1 MPNAD
6 DRAEIVQATYLYARG
21 LDRFDPKEAL
31 SAYTDDAVWDAT
43 GVGLERYEGRDQVL
57 AFFERDAGS
66 MSEQFHI
73 MTNHVVE
80 FEEGRRIAWQPR
92 PTSRLA
98 GLAIGGRIW
107 RYELTPVGGGTLV
120 RETWDIRS
128 ERFPLPLL
136 AGRAMARKAM
146 TRSLERLEERLAQ

>member
-6 DRAEIVQATYLYARG
+6 DRAEIVQATHLYARG

-66 MSEQFHI
+66 MSEQYHL
-73 MTNHVVE
+73 MTNHIVE
-80 FEEGRRIAWQPR
+80 FDDDDHAHGTNYVLAEGRTTSGASIKAAAFNVDTYRRTADGWKIA
-92 PTSRLA
+92 SRV
-98 GLAIGGRIW
+98 ITP
-107 RYELTPVGGGTLV
+107 LTTPEMEGF
-120 RETWDIRS
+120 E
-128 ERFPLPLL
+128 
-136 AGRAMARKAM
+136 A
-146 TRSLERLEERLAQ
+146 